1 MKGGKLLALA
11 LFIVLLLAG
20 AYFLYDYL
28 AAENAAPQLSV
39 DGSEVEAGDM
49 DENAEAEELFAP
61 DFTVYDAEGR
71 AVRLS
76 DFRGKPAVL
85 NMWASWC
92 GPCRS
97 EMPHFDS
104 VWAEYGEEFN
114 FLMVNMTLS
123 SRESLENAKEYISE
137 GGYGFPVYYDTEG
150 EAMTAY
156 GAYSIPMTFFI
167 DAEGRL
173 ITYARGRISEEILL
187 YGMSLC
193 K

>member
-104 VWAEYGEEFN
+104 VWSEYGDEFN

-173 ITYARGRISEEILL
+173 ITYARGSISEEILL

>member
-1 MKGGKLLALA
+1 
-11 LFIVLLLAG
+11 
-20 AYFLYDYL
+20 
-28 AAENAAPQLSV
+28 
-39 DGSEVEAGDM
+39 
-49 DENAEAEELFAP
+49 
-61 DFTVYDAEGR
+61 
-71 AVRLS
+71 
-76 DFRGKPAVL
+76 
-85 NMWASWC
+85 
-92 GPCRS
+92 
-97 EMPHFDS
+97 MPHFDS
-104 VWAEYGEEFN
+104 VWAEYGDEFN

-173 ITYARGRISEEILL
+173 ITYARGSISEEILL